1 MKKII
6 SLLCLL
12 SLLVGVFASCELLN
26 IGKHEHVFSEEWT
39 TDTDY
44 HWRACT
50 VNEKCDAYTER
61 ALHDFAVDLDESGKT
76 VNVCKVCG
84 YKNDRVNTAPEHEH
98 TFGTEYTSSDNFH
111 WYECTVEGCFETSK
125 SREHEFSN
133 PESNYANGQMTL
145 TYTCVDC
152 GFVKTQTSTV
162 DAKVDS
168 AVEWDAIFDSFKLT
182 NFTMDVY
189 ITYEGQSQ
197 HNHCIVD
204 KDAIYYHIPDNVE
217 MYIAKINGE
226 WVGYCQDEYD
236 TENDKFYVMDETQ
249 DELEEMCVEFTRE
262 TVVQIS
268 FSENFD
274 KFVYNEAEGTY
285 TCAQTIEA
293 TYYDNDGTVAGTLYC
308 FNSVVK
314 VVDGQI
320 IYISSDYN
328 FGHEGDTAVYRFVY
342 SNIGMSE
349 VGIPQAVIDEA
360 KSK

>member
-44 HWRACT
+44 HWHACT

-61 ALHDFAVDLDESGKT
+61 ALHDFAADLDESGKT

-168 AVEWDAIFDSFKLT
+168 AVEWDSIFDSFKLT
-182 NFTMDVY
+182 NFSMDVY
-189 ITYEGQSQ
+189 ITGDGDSQ
-197 HNHCIVD
+197 HNHCIV
-204 KDAIYYHIPDNVE
+204 AENEIYYHITDSVE
-217 MYIAKINGE
+217 MYIAKIDGT
-226 WVGYCQDEYD
+226 WVGYRQNEYQ
-236 TENDKFYVMDETQ
+236 ENSKFFIMEGTQ
-249 DELEEMCVEFTRE
+249 EELQEACEEFSRE
-262 TVVQIS
+262 TILQIS

-274 KFVYNEAEGTY
+274 KFVYNEVEGTY
-285 TCAQTIEA
+285 TCSQTIEA
-293 TYYDNDGTVAGTLYC
+293 TYYHNDGTVGGTLYC

-314 VVDGQI
+314 VADGKI
-320 IYISSDYN
+320 IYIASDYN
-328 FGHEGDTAVYRFVY
+328 FGHEYDDYEYRFVY
-342 SNIGMSE
+342 YNIGMSN
-349 VGIPQAVIDEA
+349 VSIPQTVIDEA
-360 KSK
+360 NAK